1 MNKGYVSR
9 FLKPSLIDA
18 DNSINAA
25 AFDLRDRSPPEVY
38 VSFYEVTG
46 ESVNVRFV
54 SGYNSINQ
62 KFDVSNK
69 NNAAIVLLDIFECLE
84 EINDEEKDLIT
95 FKPQNLPHCG
105 LFYLTTNL
113 VKIQEIKT
121 TLSFL
126 ASQNLKRIREIK
138 EYLPAIS

>member
-1 MNKGYVSR
+1 MR
-9 FLKPSLIDA
+9 LL
-18 DNSINAA
+18 
-25 AFDLRDRSPPEVY
+25 LRLL
-38 VSFYEVTG
+38 SFYEVTG